1 MQFCYNDQTANFYI
15 LLPLTYTEASGFDPA
30 SCVPV
35 SGPVAGPTSVGVGT
49 MSVDQDDASTKA
61 DNTGSSGGNGFTA
74 VIGLLATASAA
85 VLGMVM

>member
-35 SGPVAGPTSVGVGT
+35 SGPVAGPTSVGT

-61 DNTGSSGGNGFTA
+61 DNTLGSSGGNGFTA

>member
-35 SGPVAGPTSVGVGT
+35 SGPVAGSTSVGT

-61 DNTGSSGGNGFTA
+61 DNTLGSSGGNGFTA